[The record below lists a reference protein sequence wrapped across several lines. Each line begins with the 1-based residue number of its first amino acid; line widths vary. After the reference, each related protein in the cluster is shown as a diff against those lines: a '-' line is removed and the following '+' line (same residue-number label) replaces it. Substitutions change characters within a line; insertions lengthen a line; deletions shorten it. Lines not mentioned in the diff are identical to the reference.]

1 MNKNLSIGR
10 AILLEALL
18 ERLAN
23 EKLISAK
30 ELKRLQVLKAL
41 EVEELFQF

>member
-1 MNKNLSIGR
+1 MEERFSIGR
-10 AILLEALL
+10 ALIVECLL
-18 ERLAN
+18 ERLVT

-41 EVEELFQF
+41 EVEELFKF

>member
-1 MNKNLSIGR
+1 MKNTFSKGR
-10 AILLEALL
+10 ALVIESLL
-18 ERLAN
+18 ERLVN

-41 EVEELFQF
+41 EVEELFKF

>member
-1 MNKNLSIGR
+1 MNKRLSMGR
-10 AILLEALL
+10 ALILKGLL
-18 ERLAN
+18 ERLVT

-41 EVEELFQF
+41 EVEELFKF

>member
-1 MNKNLSIGR
+1 MNKYFSMGR
-10 AILLEALL
+10 ASIIEALL
-18 ERLAN
+18 ERLVN

-41 EVEELFQF
+41 EVEELFKF

>member
-10 AILLEALL
+10 ATLVKALL
-18 ERLAN
+18 ERLVN

-30 ELKRLQVLKAL
+30 ELKKLQVLKAL
-41 EVEELFQF
+41 EVEELYKF

>member
-1 MNKNLSIGR
+1 MKERLSMGR
-10 AILLEALL
+10 ALILKGLL
-18 ERLAN
+18 ERLVT

-41 EVEELFQF
+41 EVEELFKF

>member
-1 MNKNLSIGR
+1 MNKRFSIGR
-10 AILLEALL
+10 ALIVKSLL
-18 ERLAN
+18 ERLVT

-41 EVEELFQF
+41 EVEELFKF